1 MVSPAREQLNHFY
14 EQNTGYITKET
25 MQPYEKITKEL
36 KKIEENRAKASGKS
50 LKEADD
56 IYESYE
62 ATRAMALK
70 LEERLNYAEK
80 LEKQG
85 IDGWWLN
92 ETGYRW
98 LFGKGNVSDRMVH
111 GALGNTCHDIYVV
124 RMLCY
129 GEAVRCP
136 LYSAVYKKRQEEL
149 FLTKGSLCGNYG
161 GIYLWSDC
169 WSGDL

>member
-14 EQNTGYITKET
+14 EQNTGHITKET

-36 KKIEENRAKASGKS
+36 KKVEENRAKASGES

-80 LEKQG
+80 LEKQPG
-85 IDGWWLN
+85 IVGYIVKEGDTLWDLAKRYGT
-92 ETGYRW
+92 TGERI
-98 LFGKGNVSDRMVH
+98 LEMN
-111 GALGNTCHDIYVV
+111 
-124 RMLCY
+124 
-129 GEAVRCP
+129 
-136 LYSAVYKKRQEEL
+136 
-149 FLTKGSLCGNYG
+149 
-161 GIYLWSDC
+161 DC
-169 WSGDL
+169 EKNGLKSGDKILIFKESLSIL